1 MTRGGHRLELGDF
14 STEPFAMEA
23 TKPAGAATPEMSAGT
38 RGPRDDFYCWKYR
51 VWYPSEDCV
60 YRHANRTYQGC
71 AGCFQ
76 GRLNLRHLE
85 RGLSPPII
93 VPGPGA

>member
-1 MTRGGHRLELGDF
+1 
-14 STEPFAMEA
+14 MEA
-23 TKPAGAATPEMSAGT
+23 PKLAGATTPEMSAET

-60 YRHANRTYQGC
+60 YRHANRTYHGC
-71 AGCFQ
+71 TGCFQ